1 MDVDKWINKLLHLD
15 RRIIYV
21 IILLSVALPLW
32 HPLGLPINTTESV
45 QKAYDA
51 LEKVPDGGLIL
62 MSWDYG
68 PATRVELHPM
78 ALAAAD
84 QALKKNKKLA
94 IMALY
99 PEGQAIIDDGIR
111 ELLEMHPDKSYGK
124 DLVNLGYKAGN
135 EAVPVRMGLDFR
147 SQFPTDTKGTPL
159 SDIPMLRKLT
169 RLQQF
174 ELVITYSSGFPGAM
188 EHIRITA
195 SEYKMPLIV
204 GTTAVQTPQYLPFY
218 NSGQVV
224 GMIGGLRGAAEYEKI
239 SKFKGTATA
248 GMDAQSVA
256 HFTIAA
262 LIVLANV
269 LTLLQFIRGRQR

>member
-1 MDVDKWINKLLHLD
+1 MDAWVNKLIHLD
-15 RRIIYV
+15 RRIIYL
-21 IILLSVALPLW
+21 IILLSVVIPLW
-32 HPLGLPINTTESV
+32 KPMGLPIKTTKPV
-45 QKAYDA
+45 QDAYDA
-51 LEKVPDGGLIL
+51 LEAVPEGGLLL

-84 QALKKNKKLA
+84 QALKKNQKIA

-111 ELLEMHPDKSYGK
+111 ELLLKFPDKKYGT
-124 DLVNLGYKAGN
+124 DIVNLGYKAGN

-159 SDIPMLRKLT
+159 SDIPMLSKLT

-174 ELVITYSSGFPGAM
+174 DLVMTYSSGFPGAL

-195 SEYKMPLIV
+195 SEYGMPLIV

-218 NSGQVV
+218 NSKQVV
-224 GMIGGLRGAAEYEKI
+224 GLIGGLRGAAEYEKI
-239 SKFKGTATA
+239 SGYKGKATA
-248 GMDAQSVA
+248 GMDAQSSA
-256 HFTIAA
+256 HFTIAG

-269 LTLLQFIRGRQR
+269 LTLIQFLRRRRED